1 MKKIDTVYIIEDD
14 AISSFIIKRIV
25 DDRLKG
31 KESIVFE
38 NGQVAIKSLKHTFEN
53 GDELPDLI
61 FLDINMPI
69 MDGWEFLEALRV
81 LDPQV
86 SIPIFILTSSINPA
100 DMEKAKS
107 YQTVKGFLSKP
118 FTYAKLDGIL
128 N

>member
-1 MKKIDTVYIIEDD
+1 MRKIDHVYIIEDD

-25 DDRLKG
+25 DERLNG

-38 NGQVAIKSLKHTFEN
+38 NGQTAIQSLKHTFEN
-53 GDELPDLI
+53 GEAVPDLI
-61 FLDINMPI
+61 FLDINMPV
-69 MDGWEFLEALRV
+69 MDGWEFLEALA
-81 LDPQV
+81 LLEPK
-86 SIPIFILTSSINPA
+86 SPIPVFILTSSINPA
-100 DMEKAKS
+100 DMEKARS

>member
-25 DDRLKG
+25 DDRLVG

-38 NGQVAIKSLKHTFEN
+38 NGQLAIKSLKQTFEN

-69 MDGWEFLEALRV
+69 MDGWEFLEALTV
-81 LDPQV
+81 LKPQV
-86 SIPIFILTSSINPA
+86 SIPVFILTSSINPA

-128 N
+128 S